1 MSICNN
7 VVTDEQH
14 IRTVFYKWKVFMLP
28 VFFAT
33 VIAIVIVHV
42 EVSGEWLTS
51 QPRLPLKV

>member
-14 IRTVFYKWKVFMLP
+14 VRRVFYKWKVFLLP

-42 EVSGEWLTS
+42 EVSWE
-51 QPRLPLKV
+51 